1 MTAGP
6 GRTRQ
11 SGFPA
16 VLWAAPSTRMFVT
29 LPDQRHTVIE
39 QASGL
44 VFRIP
49 SRCHVFGVVLL
60 TLGLCVWLIIEIAAP
75 IFLLQALF
83 HPAEFFI
90 FVFVCVA
97 VWTVGGLFALRLWL
111 WQLKGCE
118 IITLSPTALVIQR
131 AIFGFGRRRS
141 LTAETKRFALAQ
153 VLAQLRPASFCT
165 RSSRVCRDWPVRQLR
180 VEMARRKKLWNPSS

>member
-1 MTAGP
+1 
-6 GRTRQ
+6 
-11 SGFPA
+11 
-16 VLWAAPSTRMFVT
+16 MFVT

-131 AIFGFGRRRS
+131 AIFGFGRRRHYDVAGIRHLRVS
-141 LTAETKRFALAQ
+141 PYGALVFDCGDKTIRFGAGVGTTEARLI
-153 VLAQLRPASFCT
+153 LHT
-165 RSSRVCRDWPVRQLR
+165 IISRVPGLAGEA
-180 VEMARRKKLWNPSS
+180 VEG